1 MRRHFAGAA
10 VLFSVVSCACTDLPV
25 NVVELRP
32 NTLSQDLVA
41 HYRFDDAQGT
51 TVHDSSGNLRDAV
64 LTGGQW
70 LSDGRFDGA
79 LRFGQDEFAT
89 VSTFPDA
96 QSKFSVSAWVRI
108 SSYTQDTV
116 DLGQWGT
123 VVSTEVGSTGGWE
136 VNVDHQEASPVLDF
150 GLWKG
155 PNVGDYDSVKC
166 ACLPLGTWTQVAA
179 VVDNTGLQMS
189 LYVDGTLIRTSN
201 MTKGILPGSTVL
213 TIGQWPSGGRFL
225 LGDVDDI
232 AIWNRTLVADEIA
245 ELNQAPV
252 TDP

>member
-1 MRRHFAGAA
+1 MRSHFAKI
-10 VLFSVVSCACTDLPV
+10 VLAMPFLGSACTELPV
-25 NVVELRP
+25 NVVELSP

-41 HYRFDDAQGT
+41 HYRFDDAQGN
-51 TVHDSSGNLRDAV
+51 TVHDSSGNLRDGV

-70 LSDGRFDGA
+70 LSDGRFGGA
-79 LRFGQDEFAT
+79 LRLGSDEFAT
-89 VSTFPDA
+89 VGSFPYA

-108 SSYTQDTV
+108 NSYTQDTS

-123 VVSTEVGSTGGWE
+123 VVSTELGLTGGWE
-136 VNVDHQEASPVLDF
+136 VNVDHQGTSPVLDF

-155 PNVGDYDSVKC
+155 PNVGDYDKAQC

-179 VVDNTGLQMS
+179 VVDDTVLQLS
-189 LYVDGTLIRTSN
+189 LYVDGTLIGTSK
-201 MTKGILPGSTVL
+201 MTKGILPGSTEL

-245 ELNQAPV
+245 ELNQQPV